1 MKGKFRQ
8 MKFGKPYK
16 AYILPKK
23 RRRIGRWAAAI
34 LIISAVAYAF
44 FATAAA
50 LTPAIEKVSV
60 KLLEVNA
67 SRIIN
72 DAITESLDGNVSYD
86 DLAHISYDDDG
97 SVKSITTHTSQ
108 MNRLKSFLT
117 LKILSSIEQNGSKG
131 FSVPLGSLTDIMI
144 FSGVGP
150 DIPFKIIPYGSA
162 TVDFRNEFTSAGI
175 NQTRHEIYIDI
186 TVDLQAL
193 STVSGVR
200 GTVTTSVMAAQ
211 TVIVGETPHFFAD

>member
-1 MKGKFRQ
+1 

-16 AYILPKK
+16 SYILPRK
-23 RRRIGRWAAAI
+23 RQYIGRWSVII
-34 LIISAVAYAF
+34 LIISAVVYAF

-50 LTPAIEKVSV
+50 LTPALERVST

-67 SRIIN
+67 SRIISQ
-72 DAITESLDGNVSYD
+72 AITESLDGNVSYN

-97 SVKSITTHTSQ
+97 SVKSITTHTDQ
-108 MNRLKSFLT
+108 INRLKSLLT
-117 LKILSSIEQNGSKG
+117 LKILSSIEENGKNG
-131 FSVPLGSLTDIMI
+131 FCVPLGALTDILL

-150 DIPFKIIPYGSA
+150 DIPFSIIPYGSA
-162 TVDFRNEFTSAGI
+162 TVDFRNSFTSAGI

-193 STVSGVR
+193 SSVSRVR
-200 GTVTTSVMAAQ
+200 GTVSTSVIAAQ
-211 TVIVGETPHFFAD
+211 TVIVGQTPHFFAN